1 MKRALITG
9 GCGDIG
15 QTIVQKLNSIGVS
28 CTVLDLAQSPI
39 DLRNE
44 LNHFI
49 EIDIS
54 QKEQLSSFFDAQDEN
69 DKFDYFIHCASIM
82 HLKRFE
88 EFTWDEIER
97 VLNVNLIGTIQLLHY
112 LIPHMKDN
120 GRIVLFSS
128 AVTFKNLENYS
139 IYSATKA
146 GLDSLVKSLA
156 KELGNRGI
164 TVNSIAPGFI
174 ATKLT
179 DSVKDKE
186 QELINQRSIKKPLL
200 PRHLESIITCI
211 LDEGSEMITGQC
223 FVIDGGVVTR

>member
-1 MKRALITG
+1 MI
-9 GCGDIG
+9 
-15 QTIVQKLNSIGVS
+15 
-28 CTVLDLAQSPI
+28 DLAQPPI
-39 DLRNE
+39 AIRNE
-44 LNHFI
+44 LNQFL
-49 EIDIS
+49 EIDLS
-54 QKEQLSSFFDAQDEN
+54 QKEQLSSFFDSQVGRG
-69 DKFDYFIHCASIM
+69 KFDYFIHCASIM

-88 EFTWDEIER
+88 DFTWEEIER
-97 VLNVNLIGTIQLLHY
+97 VLNVNLVGTIQLLHL
-112 LIPHMKDN
+112 LIPHMNDN

-156 KELGNRGI
+156 RELGGRGI

-179 DSVKDKE
+179 DSVKDQE

-200 PRHLESIITCI
+200 PRHLEPIITCI
-211 LDEGSEMITGQC
+211 LDEGSEMITGSMFC
-223 FVIDGGVVTR
+223 NRWRSSNEVRGE

>member
-28 CTVLDLAQSPI
+28 CTVIDLAQSPI

-200 PRHLESIITCI
+200 PRHLEPIITCI